1 MTTSI
6 AVRLRAVPAVIF
18 LLFLAACASD
28 TAPKPAPAPAPAPA
42 AMAPVVAPSA
52 PAASAPA
59 KPLRDA
65 TKFLKPGFM
74 TGQDTVRVALI
85 LPFNSGTARV
95 KELAQSMSNAAQL
108 ALFEFQAKDVLLMTY
123 DSGTNAASAA
133 AAGQRALDQG
143 ADIILGPL
151 FASSVTGIAPVA
163 ARVQV
168 PVVAFS
174 TDSSTAGNGVYL
186 LSFPP
191 DQDVK
196 RIVGYARSRGL
207 SRFAELVPQGAYGRR
222 ASDAFEAEVQAEGGT
237 IARKG
242 DYSSDPAQMENAIR
256 KILGAGAQ
264 KVSDAAPGND
274 AEVDPGTGSGPA
286 VPGTSPA
293 PSLAFDAIF
302 IPDGAASLQGVTG
315 LLSDYG
321 VHSANVR
328 FLGTGLWDDPTLA
341 SAPSLEGGW
350 YPAPPSDGRLSFA
363 SRYQQAYGNTPPRL
377 AGLAYD
383 AMSLAIVLSRR
394 SATDRY
400 SAAALTSPDG
410 FSGLDGVFRF
420 ASSGL
425 VERGLAVYEIH
436 PGGATLLD
444 PAPTDF
450 KAQDQATAQPAAY

>member
-28 TAPKPAPAPAPAPA
+28 TAPVPAPAPAPVAAAPEA
-42 AMAPVVAPSA
+42 VPPAPVAPE
-52 PAASAPA
+52 PV
-59 KPLRDA
+59 KPLRDT
-65 TKFLKPGFM
+65 TKFLNPGFM
-74 TGQDTVRVALI
+74 AGQDTVRVALI

-95 KELAQSMSNAAQL
+95 KELAQSMANAAQL

-123 DSGTNAASAA
+123 DSGTDAASAA
-133 AAGQRALDQG
+133 AAGQHALDQG

-151 FASSVTGIAPVA
+151 FASSVTGLAPLA
-163 ARVQV
+163 AKVQV

-196 RIVGYARSRGL
+196 RIVAYARSRGL
-207 SRFAELVPQGAYGRR
+207 SHFAELVPQGAYGRR

-237 IARKG
+237 IARRG

-256 KILGAGAQ
+256 KIIGAGAQ
-264 KVSDAAPGND
+264 KVSPATSETD
-274 AEVDPGTGSGPA
+274 AEVDPGTGGGPA
-286 VPGTSPA
+286 VPGTAPA
-293 PSLAFDAIF
+293 PSLAFDAVF

-321 VHSANVR
+321 VSSANVR
-328 FLGTGLWDDPTLA
+328 FLGTGLWDDPSLI
-341 SAPSLEGGW
+341 SVPSLEGGW

-363 SRYQQAYGNTPPRL
+363 SRYQQTYGSTPPRL

-394 SATDRY
+394 PAADRY
-400 SAAALTSPDG
+400 SAAALTNPDG
-410 FSGLDGVFRF
+410 FAGLDGVFRF
-420 ASSGL
+420 APNGL

-436 PGGATLLD
+436 PGGATQID

-450 KAQDQATAQPAAY
+450 KAQDQAPAQPPAY